1 MGKCVSAVFPQKRNP
16 IQELEHKEFISE
28 VMVEKISNRMGNV
41 TEKGGVKKSASL
53 KKLLL

>member
-16 IQELEHKEFISE
+16 IQELEHKEFILE

-53 KKLLL
+53 NKLLL